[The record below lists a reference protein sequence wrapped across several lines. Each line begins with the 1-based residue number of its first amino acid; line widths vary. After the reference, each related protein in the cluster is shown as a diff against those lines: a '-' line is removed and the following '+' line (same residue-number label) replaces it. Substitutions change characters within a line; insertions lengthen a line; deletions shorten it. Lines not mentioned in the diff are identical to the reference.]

1 MVKKGW
7 ETSTSNER
15 GVEMVLLASSLMLS
29 KTNYCIWTMQMEVCL
44 DSHNLWQAIVGD
56 NVPKKK
62 DHMVLLA
69 ILGAIPEEIM
79 TIFDVKKIVKENW
92 DILLLQHFEVDRVI
106 QFQIQGLK
114 CAYEILTMNKNEAV
128 IEFAMK
134 FTTIVLD
141 LWKHDER
148 LEKDV
153 VC

>member
-1 MVKKGW
+1 
-7 ETSTSNER
+7 
-15 GVEMVLLASSLMLS
+15 
-29 KTNYCIWTMQMEVCL
+29 
-44 DSHNLWQAIVGD
+44 
-56 NVPKKK
+56 
-62 DHMVLLA
+62 MVLLA

-141 LWKHDER
+141 L
-148 LEKDV
+148 
-153 VC
+153 